1 MNLKI
6 SVDRPQH
13 RAPRKPVIR
22 EVKPMEYAP
31 MSSATG
37 SPSLASFG
45 STRKVEAL
53 RRQQVALRMP
63 RPRMITEAVEAPQP
77 SLLSRAFSWLKV
89 RGAAPKQLSVL
100 ETVSL
105 GEKRFAAILQA
116 DGRRFL
122 IGGGTTNVTLLAQL
136 DETIASIDDLET
148 LAELTESSE

>member
-22 EVKPMEYAP
+22 ETKAMEYAP
-31 MSSATG
+31 ASRPTASS
-37 SPSLASFG
+37 SLASFG
-45 STRKVEAL
+45 GTRRVEAP
-53 RRQQVALRMP
+53 RRSQVQRMP
-63 RPRMITEAVEAPQP
+63 RPRMITEAVEEPQP
-77 SLLSRAFSWLKV
+77 GLLARAFSWLKV
-89 RGAAPKQLSVL
+89 RGAAPKQLNVL

-116 DGRRFL
+116 DGRRYL
-122 IGGGTTNVTLLAQL
+122 IGGGSTSVNLLARL
-136 DETIASIDDLET
+136 DETAEPIDDLET

>member
-22 EVKPMEYAP
+22 EAKPMEYAP
-31 MSSATG
+31 ISSSTG
-37 SPSLASFG
+37 SSSLANFG
-45 STRKVEAL
+45 GTRKIEAL
-53 RRQQVALRMP
+53 RRQQVVRRMP

-116 DGRRFL
+116 DGRRYL

-136 DETIASIDDLET
+136 DETTESIDDLET
-148 LAELTESSE
+148 LAEMTESSE

>member
-22 EVKPMEYAP
+22 EAKPMEYAP
-31 MSSATG
+31 LSSPTG
-37 SPSLASFG
+37 SSSLASFAG
-45 STRKVEAL
+45 TRKVEAL
-53 RRQQVALRMP
+53 RRQQVVRRMP
-63 RPRMITEAVEAPQP
+63 RPRMITEAVEAQAP
-77 SLLSRAFSWLKV
+77 SLLTRALSWLKV

-116 DGRRFL
+116 DGRRYL

-136 DETIASIDDLET
+136 DESTGSIDDLET
-148 LAELTESSE
+148 LAELTELSE